1 MDCLFIGISILLV
14 NSFFEKNV
22 GLLEKISLHF
32 STQTLEILCLETLS
46 INAAFQS
53 WSLFSTTNFSTSN
66 NFFFKKNSFWPT
78 KWKCQCTNGPSI
90 KLGLN
95 FDLSAATYYCGQFR
109 LVGLIFFGFLDRVF
123 FLEFCDE
130 MKRDLKVT
138 KVATVLEDKKMCK

>member
-1 MDCLFIGISILLV
+1 MDCSYIGISILLV
-14 NSFFEKNV
+14 NTFFEKNV
-22 GLLEKISLHF
+22 GLLENTSLHF

-46 INAAFQS
+46 INAVFQS
-53 WSLFSTTNFSTSN
+53 WSLFSYHPTFLLPTIFFS
-66 NFFFKKNSFWPT
+66 KKNSFWPT

-123 FLEFCDE
+123 FWSFV
-130 MKRDLKVT
+130 MKWSET
-138 KVATVLEDKKMCK
+138 